1 MDERE
6 RRLRRVFGPPV
17 PAPGGPGAPSGSP
30 ARRPRRRASPRLLAA
45 AGAVVLLAAALVAF
59 WTLTPHDHTA
69 PCCFWWTATRVGDV
83 SPGSHGCVRGYVRG
97 ASGLAEG
104 PAPDDYRLSYA
115 LNPPD
120 TTSTR
125 PPCPFRPGNAVVI
138 RYHAVYDD
146 GRTLL
151 VVDDCR

>member
-1 MDERE
+1 VDERE

-17 PAPGGPGAPSGSP
+17 PAPGGRGGPSGSP
-30 ARRPRRRASPRLLAA
+30 ARRPRLPASPRLLAA
-45 AGAVVLLAAALVAF
+45 AGAFLAVAAVLGAF
-59 WTLTPHDHTA
+59 WALTPHDHTA
-69 PCCFWWTATRVGDV
+69 PGCFWWTATGVGDV
-83 SPGSHGCVRGYVRG
+83 STSSRGCVRGYVRG

-125 PPCPFRPGNAVVI
+125 PPCPFRQGDAVVI

-151 VVDDCR
+151 VVEDCR

>member
-1 MDERE
+1 VDERE
-6 RRLRRVFGPPV
+6 RRNRRVFGPAV
-17 PAPGGPGAPSGSP
+17 SAPGGPGDPTGS
-30 ARRPRRRASPRLLAA
+30 AASRARRRASPRLLAA
-45 AGAVVLLAAALVAF
+45 AGAVVVLAAALGAF
-59 WTLTPHDHTA
+59 WALTPHEHTA
-69 PCCFWWTATRVGDV
+69 PGCLWWTATRVGDV
-83 SPGSHGCVRGYVRG
+83 SPGSRGCARGYVRG

-104 PAPDDYRLSYA
+104 PTAADYRLSYA

-125 PPCPFRPGNAVVI
+125 PPCPFRPGDAVVI